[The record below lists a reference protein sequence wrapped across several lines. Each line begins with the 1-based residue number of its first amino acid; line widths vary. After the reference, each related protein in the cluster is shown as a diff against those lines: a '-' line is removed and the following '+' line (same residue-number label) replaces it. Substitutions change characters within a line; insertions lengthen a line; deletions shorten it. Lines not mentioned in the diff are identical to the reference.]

1 MKGRNFSNAIQ
12 RTKYVAADFVMVSI
26 AFFLFNIFRFHE
38 LGLYTYGYT
47 DVRAYILSTKML
59 WEQLLIPLLMIG
71 IYGLS
76 GYYNRPFSKSRLQEL
91 SVTLASVAVGTVLIY
106 LLLLI
111 NDTTGMKIKDYEIII
126 ALFSLLAVFTYA
138 GRYVL
143 TSRTVNHLRKRHW
156 IYSTLIIGNSK
167 KSREVYRKLKESGSV
182 WAYDVVGF
190 IRLEREHQVED
201 ELKSWQWDEVE
212 EICRRYAIDQIIL
225 APEVIRDTEIMN
237 LLERLFPLNI
247 PVKIAPDTLSYVTA
261 NIHLND
267 ILGFPF
273 IDLTSPRISEFQKN
287 VKRTFDVVASAIA
300 LILLSPVLI
309 VTALCV
315 RFSSSGPVIYS
326 QERIGK
332 GHIPFRI
339 YKFRSMRQDAEKDG
353 PRLSSDNASR
363 ITPVGR
369 VMRKYRID
377 ELPQFWN
384 VIKGDMSLVGP
395 RPERE
400 YFIEQIV
407 KRAPYYGLIFQ
418 VRPGITSW
426 GMVKYGYA
434 SSVKEMVSRSRYD
447 LVYINNMSISTDLK
461 IMIYTIRTIVKGAGV

>member
-1 MKGRNFSNAIQ
+1 M
-12 RTKYVAADFVMVSI
+12 
-26 AFFLFNIFRFHE
+26 
-38 LGLYTYGYT
+38 
-47 DVRAYILSTKML
+47 
-59 WEQLLIPLLMIG
+59 
-71 IYGLS
+71 
-76 GYYNRPFSKSRLQEL
+76 
-91 SVTLASVAVGTVLIY
+91 
-106 LLLLI
+106 
-111 NDTTGMKIKDYEIII
+111 
-126 ALFSLLAVFTYA
+126 
-138 GRYVL
+138 
-143 TSRTVNHLRKRHW
+143 
-156 IYSTLIIGNSK
+156 
-167 KSREVYRKLKESGSV
+167 
-182 WAYDVVGF
+182 
-190 IRLEREHQVED
+190 
-201 ELKSWQWDEVE
+201 
-212 EICRRYAIDQIIL
+212 
-225 APEVIRDTEIMN
+225 
-237 LLERLFPLNI
+237 
-247 PVKIAPDTLSYVTA
+247 
-261 NIHLND
+261 
-267 ILGFPF
+267 
-273 IDLTSPRISEFQKN
+273 
-287 VKRTFDVVASAIA
+287 KRTFDVVASAIA

-332 GHIPFRI
+332 GHIPFLI

-353 PRLSSDNASR
+353 PRLSSDNDSR